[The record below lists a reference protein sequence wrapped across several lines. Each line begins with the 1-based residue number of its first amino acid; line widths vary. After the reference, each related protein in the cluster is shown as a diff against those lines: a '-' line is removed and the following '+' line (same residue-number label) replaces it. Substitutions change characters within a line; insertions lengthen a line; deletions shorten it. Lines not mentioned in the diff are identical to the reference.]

1 MHFFISMLK
10 MFLLLH
16 LQHKLFLELRSTFGG
31 DMGVAGVGSGG
42 MAGGDVGGGIGGG
55 GRMDGCDNKS
65 KQETD
70 TTLSPSN
77 CGMNAITG
85 GLLGSSR
92 CHLCFAGGD
101 RLIVTP
107 APPPTASAASFLD
120 AARVQCTAAAAF
132 VTADALGAAAN
143 GAAVAVAVEAETAA

>member
-10 MFLLLH
+10 MLLLLH
-16 LQHKLFLELRSTFGG
+16 LQHKFFLELRSTFGG
-31 DMGVAGVGSGG
+31 DMGVGSVGSDG

-55 GRMDGCDNKS
+55 GSMDGCDKKS

-77 CGMNAITG
+77 CRMNAITG
-85 GLLGSSR
+85 GLLGSSH
-92 CHLCFAGGD
+92 CHLRFANGD

-107 APPPTASAASFLD
+107 APAPAASAASFLD
-120 AARVQCTAAAAF
+120 ASRVRRTVAAAF
-132 VTADALGAAAN
+132 VTADALGAAAA
-143 GAAVAVAVEAETAA
+143 GAAVAVAVEAATAA